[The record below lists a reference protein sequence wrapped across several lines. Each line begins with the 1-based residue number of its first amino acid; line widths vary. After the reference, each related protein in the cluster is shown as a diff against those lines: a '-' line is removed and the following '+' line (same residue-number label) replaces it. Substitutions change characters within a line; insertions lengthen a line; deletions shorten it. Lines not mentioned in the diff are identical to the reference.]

1 MTPSKSHHPAVILL
15 VEDDAL
21 VQLELAQWLTDLG
34 LRVLCADT
42 ADDARSVL
50 RSRQDIQWLL
60 TDIQIPGSMDGVG
73 LAHCVAENWPVIK
86 IIVMSGMYQTE
97 LSALP
102 DGSLFVPKPIDQE
115 KLRRPLLA

>member
-1 MTPSKSHHPAVILL
+1 
-15 VEDDAL
+15 
-21 VQLELAQWLTDLG
+21 
-34 LRVLCADT
+34 
-42 ADDARSVL
+42 
-50 RSRQDIQWLL
+50 
-60 TDIQIPGSMDGVG
+60 
-73 LAHCVAENWPVIK
+73 VIK